1 MQNSAN
7 PISACPEPL
16 RGADNRHAQTRRVA
30 EFLEQHPESTS
41 KEIDAHADTGCITKV
56 LSDMPV
62 LGYGI
67 SKAWCIVPCDHGNH
81 FRQVR
86 IYTLLQ
92 CPGKQLD
99 LFKTAR

>member
-1 MQNSAN
+1 MTTQAN
-7 PISACPEPL
+7 PITPGPETL
-16 RGADNRHAQTRRVA
+16 HAADNRHAQAFRVA
-30 EFLEQHPESTS
+30 YFLEQHPESTS
-41 KEIDAHADTGCITKV
+41 KEIDAFADTGCITKV
-56 LSDMPV
+56 LSDMPGM
-62 LGYGI
+62 GYGI
-67 SKAWCIVPCDHGNH
+67 SKAWRIVPCDHGNH